1 MNYQAS
7 KSAGGGDAAVLAEA
21 PPWRRGAQLARI
33 GLLTMM
39 VAGLAVWA
47 ADWTRS
53 ALLYIHETDAR
64 ISADMVSVSS
74 RVAGWVVE
82 RKVGMGSEVA
92 KGGVLAVI
100 DPRDAQARLAELQ
113 AEINRIEAKRAELV
127 AEIAMVD
134 GQTRSRIKSERA
146 RLTAAQALVETVEHE
161 YEYAERELARAQQL
175 SENGVIP
182 VKVHDE
188 ARTDYLTTQKELVRA
203 RAQVATAEA
212 QVGEAEAARREITM
226 LERERETLE
235 FRKIEVQTR
244 IDRQRLD
251 VADRTITSPLNAVV
265 SRAFVEVGEY
275 VRAGQRIALIHD
287 PEAIYILTNIR
298 ETDIRNVHIGQE
310 VRLEIDAY
318 PDRQFQGRVDMIT
331 HAATSEFALLPNPN
345 PSGNFTKVTQRIPVR
360 IAIDQEDG
368 LLKPGMMVEVFI
380 RVSDDD

>member
-1 MNYQAS
+1 MNFQAT
-7 KSAGGGDAAVLAEA
+7 KSGGGGDTTVLTEA
-21 PPWRRGAQLARI
+21 PPRRRGAQIARVT
-33 GLLTMM
+33 LLTLM

-47 ADWTRS
+47 FDWTRN
-53 ALLYIHETDAR
+53 ALLYVHETDAR

-82 RKVGMGSEVA
+82 RRVGMGSEVRE
-92 KGGVLAVI
+92 GSVLAVI
-100 DPRDAQARLAELQ
+100 DSRDAQARLAELQ
-113 AEINRIEAKRAELV
+113 AEINRIEAERAELA

-134 GQTRSRIKSERA
+134 GQTRSRITSEQA
-146 RLTAAQALVETVEHE
+146 RLTAAQALVETVEYE

-175 SENGVIP
+175 SESGVIP

-203 RAQVATAEA
+203 RAQVATAA
-212 QVGEAEAARREITM
+212 ALVGEAEAARREITM

-235 FRKIEVQTR
+235 FRKIEAQTR

-251 VADRTITSPLNAVV
+251 VADRTITSPINAVV

-275 VRAGQRIALIHD
+275 VRAGQRIALLHD

-318 PDRQFQGRVDMIT
+318 PDRQFQGRVEMIT

-360 IAIDQEDG
+360 IAIDQQDG

-380 RVSDDD
+380 RVDDRD

>member
-7 KSAGGGDAAVLAEA
+7 KSVGGGDATVLTEA
-21 PPWRRGAQLARI
+21 PPRRRGAQLARV

-47 ADWTRS
+47 ADWTRN
-53 ALLYIHETDAR
+53 ALLYVHETDAR
-64 ISADMVSVSS
+64 ISADMVSISS
-74 RVAGWVVE
+74 RVAGWVVV
-82 RKVGMGSEVA
+82 RKVGMGSEIA
-92 KGGVLAVI
+92 KGAVLAVI

-113 AEINRIEAKRAELV
+113 AEINRIEAERAELN

-134 GQTRSRIKSERA
+134 GQTRSRIKSEQA
-146 RLTAAQALVETVEHE
+146 RLAAAQALVETVEHE

-203 RAQVATAEA
+203 RALVATAEA
-212 QVGEAEAARREITM
+212 RVGEAEAARREITM
-226 LERERETLE
+226 LERARETLE

-244 IDRQRLD
+244 IDRQHLD
-251 VADRTITSPLNAVV
+251 VADRTITSPINAVV

-275 VRAGQRIALIHD
+275 VRAGQRIALLHD

-318 PDRQFQGRVDMIT
+318 PDRQFQGRIDMIT

-360 IAIDQEDG
+360 IAIDQVDG

-380 RVSDDD
+380 RVDDSD